1 MPPSKLR
8 EKRMQASGIDYL
20 EARKASML
28 SDGRTYFSGLFCLS
42 SGITDLLLFGIASR
56 P

>member
-8 EKRMQASGIDYL
+8 EKRMQASGVDYL

-28 SDGRTYFSGLFCLS
+28 EALVLVER
-42 SGITDLLLFGIASR
+42 
-56 P
+56 